1 MHHAAPAI
9 HASGSTRRARC
20 VSLHLHRLY
29 PNQNK
34 NNSTYDQI
42 LRLLNQCNDYQLQVI
57 LATTTALLDSN
68 PFISN
73 VDTSNDTELI

>member
-1 MHHAAPAI
+1 MTTFI
-9 HASGSTRRARC
+9 QIRI
-20 VSLHLHRLY
+20 
-29 PNQNK
+29 K

-73 VDTSNDTELI
+73 VDTTNDTK